1 MKGFHLVTS
10 DLATILRDDLKLPA
24 DGLTPDA
31 SLDKA
36 GFDSLAIVELAVL
49 LGDRFG
55 IDISDA
61 EIKSAAT
68 LHELDLLIQHK
79 RAEG

>member
-1 MKGFHLVTS
+1 VTTDLVI
-10 DLATILRDDLKLPA
+10 ILRDDLKLPA
-24 DGLTPDA
+24 DGLTSDA
-31 SLDKA
+31 SLETA
-36 GFDSLAIVELAVL
+36 GFDSLAIVELSVL

-55 IDISDA
+55 IEISDA

>member
-1 MKGFHLVTS
+1 MTG
-10 DLATILRDDLKLPA
+10 DLETILRDDLKLPA

-31 SLDKA
+31 SLDGA
-36 GFDSLAIVELAVL
+36 GFDSLAIVELSVL

-68 LHELDLLIQHK
+68 LDQLDLLIQRK
-79 RAEG
+79 RDER

>member
-1 MKGFHLVTS
+1 MTC

-24 DGLTPDA
+24 DQLTPDA
-31 SLDKA
+31 SLDGA
-36 GFDSLAIVELAVL
+36 GFDSLAIVELSVL
-49 LGDRFG
+49 LGDRYG

-68 LHELDLLIQHK
+68 LDQLDLLVQRK
-79 RAEG
+79 CDER